1 MLKAKC
7 LEKIK
12 DGASIIGYK
21 LIDQY
26 GTVLTCK
33 ASAIKEAIKNG
44 SIDVVNLQLTS
55 DNRLISK
62 KMNQENKVIQKITIG
77 RNIMTQVE
85 ALIDTSKYILE
96 FKQVKDLKKAIAKAA
111 SLGIQARNLNESVSI
126 IINNDRATIF
136 SSVGMQLINDETF
149 KSMKFKELRLNNI
162 DVSGCETLKNMFD
175 GTVCDVL
182 DISDCDFSN
191 ITDATEAFARC
202 NIKRVITDGLKLD
215 KLTKIAKMFNHSEI
229 GDIDITKF
237 GFCNT
242 IIADEAFS
250 NSNIKTIEF
259 AKHSFC
265 KTTRATY
272 MFYGLTCEKL
282 DMTNL
287 ELNPSIHQYGILTYI
302 RANKFILPKGSRLI
316 QYIDNITTDTPLI
329 INGTVD
335 LALTNSSNSF
345 MNGLQAP
352 KIIIEKLQVIN
363 GDIIEN
369 SFNRIN
375 TFELDLRGFESD
387 NIKYIDGSFEK
398 INIPKNV
405 SYSNLYNNTETIIKL
420 GDNLER
426 LVKSVKNLKN
436 TITAIGTVRDTS
448 DPLKASFN
456 KPVGYRLVSRTG
468 KVVDVASTTIKDIM
482 TKRKDVT
489 FTNLRI
495 IKGKVTCTDR
505 DSILLTKQIIA
516 LVDSKLQYLK
526 YNYGSAL
533 GLNLSYDEYSELG
546 LDKEIELRFKT
557 LDSLPKESKNTF
569 TILKTQ
575 DNIMAHIK
583 NGVVTLLSDKQF
595 RIECNGDTNSKEVLN
610 VDSRYSTKYSII
622 RLGGINFSDC
632 TSLSGLIK
640 GTIRNQLYI
649 DFTDTQLNNVINLD
663 TMIDVLVNRNINDSI
678 VPGLTINL
686 HNCNLKNVA
695 KYNMV
700 VLDTYNIPWEL
711 WGRKKSFRGVPKIEF
726 TTVPTNEVKPNV
738 LTIIVGDN
746 SKCIIERY
754 NRIYKSILEHIGYE
768 LQ

>member
-12 DGASIIGYK
+12 DGTSIIGYK

-62 KMNQENKVIQKITIG
+62 KINQENKVIQKITIG

-85 ALIDTSKYILE
+85 TLIDTSKYILE
-96 FKQVKDLKKAIAKAA
+96 FKQVKDLKKAVAKAA
-111 SLGIQARNLNESVSI
+111 SLGMQVRNLNESVSI
-126 IINNDRATIF
+126 LLNNDRATIF
-136 SSVGMQLINDETF
+136 SSVSMQLINDETF
-149 KSMKFKELRLNNI
+149 KSMRFKELRLSNI
-162 DVSGCETLKNMFD
+162 DVSGCETLKNMFNE
-175 GTVCDVL
+175 TVCDVL
-182 DISDCDFSN
+182 DISGCDFSN

-215 KLTKIAKMFNHSEI
+215 KLTKIAKMFNYSEI
-229 GDIDITKF
+229 GDIDITNF
-237 GFCNT
+237 GFCNA
-242 IIADEAFS
+242 IVADEAFS

-282 DMTNL
+282 DITNL
-287 ELNPSIHQYGILTYI
+287 ELSPCIHQYGILTYI
-302 RANKFILPKGSRLI
+302 KADKFILPKGSRI
-316 QYIDNITTDTPLI
+316 VQYINNITTDTPLT
-329 INGTVD
+329 INGVVD
-335 LALTNSSNSF
+335 LALTNSF
-345 MNGLQAP
+345 MNNLQAP
-352 KIIIEKLQVIN
+352 KIIIEKLRVIN
-363 GDIIEN
+363 GDIIEDSLN
-369 SFNRIN
+369 NIS

-387 NIKYIDGSFEK
+387 NIKYIDRSFEK
-398 INIPKNV
+398 ITIPKNV

-426 LVKSVKNLKN
+426 LIRSVKNLKN

-468 KVVDVASTTIKDIM
+468 KVVDVASATIKDIM
-482 TKRKDVT
+482 AKRKDVT

-495 IKGKVTCTDR
+495 TNGKVTCTDK

-516 LVDSKLQYLK
+516 LLESKLKYIK

-546 LDKEIELRFKT
+546 LDKEIELRFRT
-557 LDSLPKESKNTF
+557 LDALPKESKNIF
-569 TILKTQ
+569 SVLKTP
-575 DNIMAHIK
+575 DNIMVHIK

-610 VDSRYSTKYSII
+610 VDSRYSIKYNIV

-632 TSLSGLIK
+632 TSLSELIK
-640 GTIRNQLYI
+640 GTVRDQLYI
-649 DFTDTQLNNVINLD
+649 DFTGTQLNNVINLD
-663 TMIDVLVNRNINDSI
+663 TMIDVLVNRNIHDDI
-678 VPGLTINL
+678 APGITINM

-700 VLDTYNIPWEL
+700 ALSTYNLPWEL
-711 WGRKKSFRGVPKIEF
+711 WDRKKSFRGVPKIEF
-726 TTVPTNEVKPNV
+726 TTVQTTEVKPNV
-738 LTIIVGDN
+738 LTIIVDDN
-746 SKCIIERY
+746 SKYIIERY

>member
-12 DGASIIGYK
+12 DGTSIIGYK

-111 SLGIQARNLNESVSI
+111 SLGIQVRNLNDSVSI

-136 SSVGMQLINDETF
+136 SSVSMQLINDETF

-162 DVSGCETLKNMFD
+162 DVSGCETLKNMFNE
-175 GTVCDVL
+175 TVCDVL
-182 DISDCDFSN
+182 DISGCDFSS

-215 KLTKIAKMFNHSEI
+215 KLTKIEKMFNYSEI
-229 GDIDITKF
+229 GDIDITNF

-282 DMTNL
+282 DITNL
-287 ELNPSIHQYGILTYI
+287 ELSPCIHQYGILTYI
-302 RANKFILPKGSRLI
+302 KANKFILPKGSRI
-316 QYIDNITTDTPLI
+316 VQYINNITTDTPLT
-329 INGTVD
+329 INGVVD
-335 LALTNSSNSF
+335 LALTNSF
-345 MNGLQAP
+345 MNNLQAP

-363 GDIIEN
+363 GDIIED
-369 SFNRIN
+369 SFNRIS

-387 NIKYIDGSFEK
+387 NIKYIDRSFEK

-405 SYSNLYNNTETIIKL
+405 SYSNLYNNTETIIKI
-420 GDNLER
+420 GNSLER
-426 LVKSVKNLKN
+426 LINSVKNLKN

-456 KPVGYRLVSRTG
+456 KPIGYRLVSRAG

-495 IKGKVTCTDR
+495 TNGKVTCTDR
-505 DSILLTKQIIA
+505 DSILLTKQIIV
-516 LVDSKLQYLK
+516 LLDSKLKYIK

-557 LDSLPKESKNTF
+557 LDTLPKESKNTF
-569 TILKTQ
+569 SVLKTP
-575 DNIMAHIK
+575 DNIMVHIK

-610 VDSRYSTKYSII
+610 VDSRYSIKYNII
-622 RLGGINFSDC
+622 RLEGINFRDC
-632 TSLSGLIK
+632 TSLSELIK

-649 DFTDTQLNNVINLD
+649 DFTGTQLNNVINLD
-663 TMIDVLVNRNINDSI
+663 TMMDVLVNRNISDGI
-678 VPGLTINL
+678 APGLTINM

-695 KYNMV
+695 KYNIV
-700 VLDTYNIPWEL
+700 ALSTYNLPWEL
-711 WGRKKSFRGVPKIEF
+711 WDRKKSFRGVPKIEF
-726 TTVPTNEVKPNV
+726 TTVPTTEVKPNV